1 MKKRP
6 GFSVLFTSILM
17 VLFAVSATWAE
28 DDNSVSLTQDE
39 TDGSYYVN
47 MPYVENTEVSS
58 TLTLTADD
66 IASLTN
72 AQTGAVSFKVYDN
85 GGKSENDD
93 GNYTGLY
100 GNYARSTLIINVPEN
115 YGLSISGQIYT
126 ETNYDFLYIYDGSDN
141 TAGSLAERLA
151 SSSWSNVGPFVSTG
165 NAVMLYFESDYSGVY
180 PGLDL
185 TVTLVPVYKITING
199 LTPNNGEL
207 TGSESATNGAN
218 VTLTATPSEGYVFV
232 KAAVIDG
239 DGNPVTVSKSG
250 NNITFTMPASN
261 VTVTPY
267 FADPTV
273 LSFDENGCLNNGTY
287 FHLVC
292 ESEVCTITQQLVDVP
307 NEDGKDFMCWT
318 EMVQYIEFYQDL
330 QTWTIALG
338 GNLNLGGYDEDA
350 GKCRM
355 AFTPFGSGHA
365 GFNGGGNTIDG
376 FCYIAPVSEDG
387 SSADAGFFGT
397 FSGLSFKKVTFDH
410 AYVKGYRA
418 GVAATTISG
427 SEITEVTIKNAT
439 LLGVNLGGLAYSLS
453 NLQGVADVSINTIT
467 MNTDATGMPDLT
479 IETTYIGGL
488 AAFASGTL
496 EGAGAVEG
504 LTISNSADIM
514 GARFGGLV
522 GSCAGNNVTKISGAI
537 VTSASIDATGS
548 TSGIAGGIVGESGNE
563 IHVSFSI
570 YEGTLKG
577 GTVGG
582 IIGDAFESEN
592 ISVGNT
598 YSYGAITS
606 SEHAGYI
613 VGWMSSYKPIDGS
626 DALYNNYHFGEDA
639 VEFGVD
645 GLGYTADSWAAGSS
659 NVYANVRN
667 DNAGSLTASGTLG
680 YHLNEYID
688 NGSLDGSYMDFFEG
702 AYDDNYYSLVRTA
715 NGIATDAEV
724 SSPLLAA
731 LMNYNLEST
740 GQNAQW
746 QYADGKVTF
755 GASTEKNHLVVV
767 QAKNLTQMQKD
778 RLGTTPVRYEF
789 RNENEDPTYSGKYT
803 VADGFYGY
811 TDAEGKLDDDF
822 LSNVE
827 GLMSELG
834 TDAMLLNESGEIVS
848 IDLSEKLNSYHI
860 LTATAASTYEVVYKY
875 CATTCTDFDAVTTTA
890 LAFLTPKVESY
901 VDKENAPLQLVPNV
915 VSFYEEYHSLGS
927 VLKFSVVLQDADG
940 NQLDFIEPQ
949 TPDRSEI
956 WSFQDIA
963 DKIRAKG
970 ISGVAKIVLEY
981 RSLGWPES
989 GTDFPMITVAI
1000 EPENWDYEVGIYGY
1014 DKNSSMV
1021 QVIESSASVGESMTL
1036 QYGAGIKANEFGKS
1050 RGYNLKDTYSLT
1062 YQYTTSV
1069 DNGCNKNAGTG
1080 KWFGTVADLAET
1092 MTECGTAEWTIDNL
1106 VVGESGDLVILDS
1119 VKMASYMAQKLSGN
1133 TATEKLT
1140 IVPDYTLVEYN
1151 VSFNLNLPTVY
1162 DGDNSSVFL
1171 GRSWSPSKVMTV
1183 EGPNFPKV
1191 YSSRCPAPL
1200 AEVWS
1205 PTANPT
1211 EMPEWYFS
1219 TEYYVNHVSRNF
1231 LNYAAAPAGADSS
1244 TIAYVYWNDCS
1255 VAQTIPL
1262 VYAISVGETQDVS
1275 DNPAV
1280 TVTLKQT
1287 LDATQET
1294 PLEISHPMENVNLE
1308 QGSDYTHRTMIPV
1321 ADDTLSFVV
1330 NFATKAGYE
1339 ISGLNFVTTDS
1350 ASPAVT
1356 LQETG
1361 ETVNLGLVVPTKEH
1375 PGDTTLT
1382 FNDRIYASMQLNVT
1396 LGYVNYEVNFARP
1409 VGDNALTDG
1418 ENPVKVFVPD
1428 DMIGETY
1435 IGGTWHDSKTY
1446 TLDPD
1451 SDKEM
1456 PKLYA
1461 MNGCVAWS
1469 YTNPYNASDPVFS
1482 EFNEETAESFGS
1494 TTDLYPVYMTEADN
1508 PSYCTQPTTGYVTVT
1523 ANVAEATMAHLV
1535 APYVELWQIVGSG
1548 ATADTIR
1555 HTFDQDDVTETLFTL
1570 RVPSIT
1576 RSEAVSESYVP
1587 FTFEI
1592 HAVTAEG
1599 YAAYSESY
1607 YTKVVSED
1615 EGNTVETN
1623 NYISN
1628 ITVAGSDVEF
1638 YVGALI
1644 GGESYTVAF
1653 KPENWDRFWTD
1664 MGEYNE
1670 FKYNIYIADEDR
1682 NLPEA
1687 YQLGEIAQKLPVLYA
1702 ATIEQCSSVQ
1712 NCAGSYVI
1720 AGWTIFADS
1729 AYCVADR
1736 TKSESEDC
1744 IKSTSKNLFTTF
1756 SGNLIATARAAAAAD
1771 EITINDDVLYLYPV
1785 WRRLDGD
1792 SYNTIQVGCPN
1803 CADAPMVITLSQ
1815 TFSVAGQN
1823 ITLTNSSVDYSHRG
1837 YYSSIAFPERWR
1849 VPFENFT
1856 MDVSFTSNP
1865 GYAVESITLD
1875 ESVSTGIDSRT
1886 FEQGQL
1892 KASDKYVYA
1901 KFIPDEYS
1909 FVPYTVTFD
1918 IESLED
1924 SIVAFGQSWMNSDGS
1939 RSMDVGPNNGFPKMY
1954 VLTARDYYGKFN
1966 EAFWT
1971 KEVKTRDD
1979 FEDESGWSDWYWSY
1993 VGASMT
1999 PLFTSKLV
2007 TNVLGE
2013 NSSETEM
2020 TLYPLVV
2027 SEFADNNGARNF
2039 WRIMLRSDDDTDPN
2053 SYHGSVV
2060 ISQTW
2065 NGKTYS
2071 QKSDFSNAEVYLHAL
2086 FVPNADDTLVY
2097 DVSLAPDPGYTMSL
2111 TSGSFGWTDDDGGST
2126 TVPEDEGWGFNLD
2139 DPDAMTLKVQPSKM
2153 SRWAA
2158 DAYVSYTPLHYNV
2171 RYSIPE
2177 DSPVFVANKLAG
2189 GVYSVDWNDTQ
2200 SDVTVEDL
2208 SVPPPVYVAQAD
2220 GKACRVESWK
2230 MSDAEGRTS
2239 QGLENEVAYMTSI
2252 ETDENFVNAL
2262 IPTLDTVF
2270 CDTFHTLWQTLSV
2283 EGQGTILLEQVLN
2296 VTPENEGDP
2305 TEIVVKH
2312 SFVEDESG
2320 DTVLLTPSIHAYGDG
2335 NWSRVGVK
2343 LRVVAIPT
2351 EGYTFDPK
2359 TAIKYER
2366 NVDGNH
2372 ETVVVEDSS
2381 FINVMWPL
2389 SWKVKFTSL
2398 APIYVTYDLSM
2409 ESAEDSANT
2418 YLPTNAKKSEML
2430 ELASN
2435 EDVVPFWTPY
2445 RTDLCFE
2452 GWSTKSMMNRDA
2464 NDPLYKEFRVDN
2476 FADFST
2482 NSDNPTTLYAIW
2494 GANCSAEHNWMYVI
2508 NGNNK
2513 TTLTLYQLFGSDT
2526 LFHEVSNRYG
2536 LSLDGKAFDLY
2547 VDPARSTPNEGYHY
2561 VEDAA
2566 YGLSYTVEES
2576 APVTVAADQETGVWH
2591 LSTETIEG
2599 EPTYTFDIATEM
2611 TDYTLVFDVNADD
2624 ATVFYGTDW
2633 TKEKTLN
2640 LASTAT
2646 EFPVYQRRTDA
2657 CFDGWAFASH
2667 MAAESFRSFGSDFLD
2682 AVKSITPTIETVL
2695 NDEGEEEDRTVYR
2708 LYAQW
2713 DESCEPQ
2720 NYTVSTEIPAAQGSF
2735 RIVQVVDGQST
2746 VLTLDGDN
2754 SLVVPKDHY
2763 VEYDTV
2769 LFVPATGYTLAA
2781 DAEVSI
2787 VYSREDENFGVHT
2800 FANGS
2805 RHNFNDSTG
2814 LGLTTA
2820 TLEVSGLSTD
2830 EYILVFNENVGEGED
2845 KPFYG
2850 DSWASYLAESFE
2862 TDDDGNWTVKVAYNA
2877 TSENKN
2883 FPMELYRDGKCLQGY
2898 TFDANDDEN
2907 GVYSDL
2913 SEAFLLK
2920 LAELGKTNPVTLY
2933 PYWNDCETNITVKSN
2948 DADRGTLTLTQK
2960 FAQGDDAEISRSF
2973 VVGASGLRISSTD
2986 NDVSVTF
2993 AAVDFSLDEGVTDLS
3008 LDAERA
3014 YAYHTDESAEWV
3026 DLTTPFTVTSNVWV
3040 KAPIQLN
3047 AVFALDA
3054 NADDV
3059 FYAPDF
3065 SWNWSTENA
3074 TYDDRLPENLYRAG
3088 YKIAGWVF
3096 EDDGNLLVQYNDDL
3110 TDAYNAYVA
3119 AHEDAPDTL
3128 HAVWTASA
3136 QIGAY
3141 TLQLTQETAELDA
3154 GAFSV
3159 SQKIGDST
3167 VVLFMDNGVLEI
3179 PSVNGLELTVNF
3191 DIDYAHTFVGD
3202 EPIVLKNSF
3211 DAETI
3216 ASLANGG
3223 VITID
3228 NQDFGAPGATILVD
3242 VAMTTDAYE
3251 FAFDINAGENTVYY
3265 GTNWFDSKAYG
3276 MAEDESR
3283 KFPTSAY
3290 QSRNCLAG
3298 FSFEPMD
3305 PLPAGYTMTMPEVKF
3320 YKEIDSDFV
3329 TDYKALGTAP
3339 TVLYAVWYEPSEKC
3353 NQKLV
3358 MVATDNAAVEGEFVL
3373 TNAGNKYSLPAVE
3386 EESALGIPEA
3396 DDIEFTVS
3404 FKATSA
3410 YNDYDDGSISI
3421 SWGDYSRTLA
3431 NGGTFNFVETVGQ
3444 EVAGIVKLTASPEL
3458 KQVEFALD
3466 VNAGESSVFFGKDY
3480 AKTWSSNDAAFDA
3493 ELPSGI
3499 YRTDAEFVG
3508 WAFTALED
3516 NATEGFFTKFDKDF
3530 MDAYAAQETVPTTLY
3545 AVWKTDVE
3553 RATYKIA
3560 SASTDAGDLL
3570 VAQFVG
3576 EDSLGYAVTAA
3587 GLTVPAESDLEFKAY
3602 FTVNMEHTLASVS
3615 QPLTLMNADEEETPF
3630 GTIANGG
3637 AFTLQGNT
3645 SIVAN
3650 TSDDA
3655 YEFVFDVNA
3664 GDATVFYGTNWVENL
3679 VVEMTD
3685 ATASRDFPTSIYRTD
3700 KCLQGFSFD
3709 SENQETYYEGITEE
3723 FVTAFKDGGY
3733 SSPKTLYVVWGDCP
3747 DDHKNVSVTVAN
3759 TAAEGWFSLGNYVG
3773 DIENE
3778 FDLDENHE
3786 SLLVPVAD
3794 DLEFTVSFVSG
3805 GAYTFNGV
3813 INVLDADAEAPTLV
3827 KELHSTDTYT
3837 FTRNVKLQAV
3847 TEFVKVEL
3855 VFDLNVD
3862 DANVFFTSDFDGL
3875 TWNVNDY
3882 GDEFPSKIVR
3892 ADKVFAGWG
3901 FTRDASEGFTV
3912 YDNDF
3917 VVACNEFS
3925 DSHDLTNVPVTL
3937 YALWIDA
3944 PEAIETYHVSLQN
3957 SYDGKL
3963 TLSQS
3968 NAGVVTEYE
3977 VGTDGIDIPV
3987 NANREFRVTF
3997 DADYAYSL
4005 AVGTPITIS
4014 EISSMGNVTDE
4025 TSIAN
4030 GGVFEFDAN
4039 SVISVEMGA
4048 DKYILAFDVNAGDA
4062 DVFYGTNWF
4071 ASKTYDMADE
4081 DLDAKFPTS
4090 VYQNGKCLSGYTFD
4104 AAGTGD
4110 VFTEI
4115 NPDFISAYKA
4125 LEEAPEKLYAVWYTG
4140 DCDQASVTVASGNK
4154 DHEATFVLTNAGK
4167 DYEVSEENPV
4177 EVPVASDLE
4186 FTVAFTAGSAYSTDD
4201 KFSVVMGNS
4210 TDAQV
4215 SGDTYTFT
4223 RNAELLAN
4231 VNLKFV
4237 YVAFNMNA
4245 GDANVFYNKN
4255 YENVW
4260 ISEDVE
4266 YGTEL
4271 PKNVY
4276 RADADLLGWAFEA
4289 IEDDAAEVWFTKFD
4303 NDFVEAYAAASA
4315 GQGDDPTPLYAVWKT
4330 NAERATYT
4338 ITSTEETLGAGNLV
4352 VAQWA
4357 FADSVGYA
4365 VGADGLKVPAENNL
4379 IFRAYFEPLNTHS
4392 VVGDLPVALDVDG
4405 EVTNVFVGQD
4415 FVLAGNTEIT
4425 VATENDVYVL
4435 AFDANADGATL
4446 FYGDNWFSGKTYSP
4460 ADAEEDLN
4468 FPTSLYRTDKCLDGF
4483 AFNDDESVVYKSI
4496 SDEFITE
4503 FKERE
4508 LTSPVTLVAVWKN
4521 CPETYANYTV
4531 AAKDAS
4537 EGVFTLTNKY
4547 GEIANKFE
4555 VGSEA
4560 LVIPAAEDLTFSVT
4574 FAENV
4579 TVDYENKVRVLAGDE
4594 TVATVVDGATVSFS
4608 QNSELK
4614 AVASVFDLT
4623 FAFDANK
4630 AANDTVFYNSEWS
4643 ATKSY
4648 DLADEEFDYHFPTAY
4663 QTSKCLAGFAF
4674 SKTATESEAFQEVG
4688 TEFIMAYKA
4697 LEVKPTTLYA
4707 VWTTEDCNHGYVV
4720 LRSGNTEAEG
4730 SFTISDAVNSY
4741 ELSAGSL
4748 MAVPTHVVDFK
4759 VTFHEGHAYELEN
4772 IDLLDDDLNS
4782 YSGFAN
4788 GAEYSFDM
4796 NTVLK
4801 ANVEP
4806 KSKGLVFALNADDA
4820 TVFYGTSY
4828 DPKWFENLMNGDFYT
4843 DNLPSGIYRNDAVF
4857 VGWSFTQMS
4866 GVAEG
4871 SKFFTKIDDDFY
4883 EAFKNHAETRENFD
4897 TPDTLYA
4904 VWKSAP
4910 NREIYTVTV
4919 GNKASEGKF
4928 RLTNASGG
4936 LSNEFLV
4943 DATTML
4949 VIPAEN
4955 DLVFT
4960 VSFVSASET
4969 AEYEGISVIST
4980 TGTQIAV
4987 IEMGDEYTFRK
4998 DVMLRAI
5005 SYMPTMEFALDVN
5018 AGDAD
5023 VFYESDF
5030 GFKWWASSYGQYLP
5044 TGIYRTDAKLVGW
5057 SLDKNA
5063 TPDKAFKE
5071 IDDAFNEAVESYM
5084 EHYGEDLIGDI
5095 SEGDFDLSKIQEMY
5109 GMDFA
5114 QMSRGPVL
5122 YAVWEKANVKTVS
5135 VKSNSLR
5142 QGSLTLQQLVDD
5154 STFTFV
5160 VGENGFKVPY
5170 VEGGLEFRAH
5180 FEANESHLLNSGKS
5194 LVWNAAAADTTKND
5208 EFVLVSEATSFDALV
5223 KVVGFNLAFN
5233 AESKE
5238 TLFYGDDWTSG
5249 KKVIAKGTSASQFP
5263 TMVYSA
5269 SRCLVGWT
5277 LKNDAV
5283 AYTEMQDELANKLY
5297 EKYPKLTDTTKINMY
5312 ALWSDSPDQCSALM
5326 TRVSVEQDK
5335 GEVMLVEKTGEFTE
5349 VVHKFNEKGSMMLP
5363 SDIVSAEWT
5372 LRSAPDS
5379 SYALDSLTI
5388 VRNDKLLAVLRE
5400 GGNLPGNM
5408 DNAVFKAHFSK
5419 ANKTPVEIVERHF
5432 AQSGNAVQL
5441 NIKASEFEVTR
5452 GVEARVR
5459 VFDVKDDS
5467 VVLDSLL
5474 GDSVAMGFESEV
5486 VLRMKRT
5493 GDYKVVLTLEDEKE
5507 SDAFKQEFGVKSSIA
5522 SVGKDGWQMVS
5533 LAAVDTSAINW
5544 TSDDQ
5549 VFYWWDEFGN
5559 GGDYWQYKRYNRG
5572 DSVVATRGAWYSSL
5586 DSLPL
5591 VLKRDIED
5599 DGEDAVW
5606 KLDSIHSGWNLVA
5619 NTHGWEVSLF
5629 AGHADEEKDVD
5640 EESEISFYRYNSETA
5655 DYEETKYLKPY
5666 EAVWAKV
5673 GKKKNWKVSAAPV
5686 FAKATEREPQPEKP
5700 EGGRMLPK
5708 RVLAKASTKDRW
5720 VLQAVLSDKNGK
5732 QDAWNILGAGNNPFS
5747 AEEPPESMGD
5757 HVNLSIVE
5765 GKRALAKS
5773 IKSASDEM
5781 EWTVALSASNDRVGY
5796 LTLVGIDDVNAFGYR
5811 VFVTVDGNTT
5821 EMKDGVPLQVLLKS
5835 NAKTATV
5842 RVAPAAKVV
5851 AQNSLK
5857 GLRSARLGGKLKVSF
5872 EATGLAG
5879 TNARVD
5885 LLDMKGH
5892 VMSTVN
5898 AKTLEG
5904 TNALVLDAPK
5914 SGLYMLRV
5922 RAGSQQQAAKVMV
5935 K

>member
-17 VLFAVSATWAE
+17 VLSAVSATWAE

-58 TLTLTADD
+58 TLTLTVDD

-85 GGKSENDD
+85 GGKSEYDD

-100 GNYARSTLIINVPEN
+100 GNYARSTLIIDVPEN
-115 YGLSISGQIYT
+115 FALSLSGQIYT
-126 ETNYDFLYIYDGSDN
+126 ENLNGNGVPYDYLNVYDGTDN
-141 TAGSLAERLA
+141 SAGILAEHLYNPYD
-151 SSSWSNVGPFVSTG
+151 WLDIGPFVSTG
-165 NAVMLYFESDYSGVY
+165 NAMTLYFYSDNSGQY

-185 TVTLVPVYKITING
+185 TVTLVPVYNITVNG
-199 LTPNNGEL
+199 LAPNNGEL
-207 TGSESATNGAN
+207 TGLETASEGAN

-232 KAAVIDG
+232 KAVVIDG
-239 DGNPVTVSKSG
+239 ESNPVSVTRNG
-250 NNITFTMPASN
+250 NNISFTMPASN

-273 LSFDENGCLNNGTY
+273 VSFDENGCLNNGTY
-287 FHLVC
+287 FHVKC

-338 GNLNLGGYDEDA
+338 GNLNLGGYDEEN

-355 AFTPFGSGHA
+355 AFTPFGDNHA
-365 GFNGGGNTIDG
+365 GFNGNENTIEG
-376 FCYIAPVSEDG
+376 FCYVA
-387 SSADAGFFGT
+387 SSSQENAGFFGT
-397 FSGLSFKKVTFDH
+397 FSGTDFKDVTFDH
-410 AYVKGYRA
+410 AYVKGYNA
-418 GVAATTISG
+418 GVAATTINGSAVSG
-427 SEITEVTIKNAT
+427 VTIKNAT

-453 NLQGVADVSINTIT
+453 NLQKMAKVSVNTIT
-467 MNTDATGMPDLT
+467 MNTDGTGMPNLT
-479 IETTYIGGL
+479 IESTYIGGL
-488 AAFASGTL
+488 AAKANGTL
-496 EGAGAVEG
+496 AGAVEG
-504 LTISNSADIM
+504 LTISNSGDIM

-522 GSCAGNNVTKISGAI
+522 GSCAESSDVTNISGAI
-537 VTSASIDATGS
+537 VTSASIDATGA
-548 TSGIAGGIVGESGNE
+548 TSGIAGGIVGESGSE
-563 IHVSFSI
+563 IHVSFSL
-570 YEGTLKG
+570 YEGSLTG

-582 IIGDAFESEN
+582 IIGDAFKSK
-592 ISVGNT
+592 IITVDNT

-613 VGWMSSYKPIDGS
+613 VGWMSSYEPIDGS
-626 DALYNNYHFGEDA
+626 DALYNNYHFGEDN
-639 VEFGVD
+639 VVLGV
-645 GLGYTADSWAAGSS
+645 GLGYTADTWAAGSS

-680 YHLNEYID
+680 YHLNEYIN

-740 GQNAQW
+740 GLAAQW

-755 GASTEKNHLVVV
+755 GTSTEPNHLVVV

-789 RNENEDPTYSGKYT
+789 RNENGDPTYSGKYT

-1119 VKMASYMAQKLSGN
+1119 VKMASYMAQKISGN

-1205 PTANPT
+1205 PTADPT

-1418 ENPVKVFVPD
+1418 ENSVEVFVPD
-1428 DMIGETY
+1428 DMVGETY
-1435 IGGTWHDSKTY
+1435 IGGTWADSKTF
-1446 TLDPD
+1446 TLGSD
-1451 SDKEM
+1451 DKEM

-1494 TTDLYPVYMTEADN
+1494 TTGLYPVYMTEADN

-1535 APYVELWQIVGSG
+1535 APYVELWQIIGSG

-1570 RVPSIT
+1570 RVPSIA

-1682 NLPEA
+1682 NLPEV

-1792 SYNTIQVGCPN
+1792 GYNTIQVGCPN

-1849 VPFENFT
+1849 TPFENFT

-1886 FEQGQL
+1886 FEQGLL

-2027 SEFADNNGARNF
+2027 SELADNNGARNF

-2153 SRWAA
+2153 SRWTAE
-2158 DAYVSYTPLHYNV
+2158 AYVSYTPLHYNV

-2270 CDTFHTLWQTLSV
+2270 CDSFHTLWQTLSV

-2320 DTVLLTPSIHAYGDG
+2320 DTVLLTPSIHANGDG

-2343 LRVVAIPT
+2343 LRVVAIPA

-2381 FINVMWPL
+2381 FVNVMWPL

-2409 ESAEDSANT
+2409 ESADDSANT

-2633 TKEKTLN
+2633 VKEKTLN

-2682 AVKSITPTIETVL
+2682 AVKSIMPTIETVL

-2746 VLTLDGDN
+2746 VLTLDGDHP
-2754 SLVVPKDHY
+2754 LTLPKDHY

-2769 LFVPATGYTLAA
+2769 KFVPATGYTLAA
-2781 DAEVSI
+2781 DAEVFI

-2820 TLEVSGLSTD
+2820 SLEISGLNAD
-2830 EYILVFNENVGEGED
+2830 AYELVFVDNTGEAED
-2845 KPFYG
+2845 KPFLG
-2850 DSWASYLAESFE
+2850 DSWADFLADGTLTEDES
-2862 TDDDGNWTVKVAYNA
+2862 GNWMLKVGYNA
-2877 TSENKN
+2877 SSENKG
-2883 FPMELYRDGKCLQGY
+2883 FPIALYRNGQCLAGY
-2898 TFDANDDEN
+2898 TFAAGDNTD
-2907 GVYSDL
+2907 GVYKELSD
-2913 SEAFLLK
+2913 AFLLK
-2920 LAELGKTNPVTLY
+2920 LAELENPVTLY
-2933 PYWNDCETNITVKSN
+2933 PYWEDCENVYTVTAS
-2948 DADRGTLTLTQK
+2948 DAEQGVLTLTQK
-2960 FAQGDDAEISRSF
+2960 FVKGETEYVRNYIVEDGGIA
-2973 VVGASGLRISSTD
+2973 LSST
-2986 NDVSVTF
+2986 NDVTF
-2993 AAVDFSLDEGVTDLS
+2993 KGISFAPNEGSNLV

-3014 YAYHTDESAEWV
+3014 YSYRAGAETEWA
-3026 DLTTPFTVTSNVWV
+3026 DLAVPFTVTSDMEI
-3040 KAPIQLN
+3040 KAPLLLQ
-3047 AVFALDA
+3047 AEFALDA
-3054 NADDV
+3054 GYDDV
-3059 FYAPDF
+3059 FYGPGF
-3065 SWNWSTENA
+3065 SWNWSSEGVA
-3074 TYDDRLPENLYRAG
+3074 FGAALPSNLYRAG
-3088 YKIAGWVF
+3088 YKLAGWKF
-3096 EDDGNLLVQYNDDL
+3096 DNEETPMLNLNEDFA
-3110 TDAYNAYVA
+3110 TAYNAYAA
-3119 AHEDAPDTL
+3119 AHEGNYPDTL
-3128 HAVWTASA
+3128 HAVWTVSGV
-3136 QIGAY
+3136 IPAY
-3141 TLQLTQETAELDA
+3141 SLQLTEETLEQNA
-3154 GAFSV
+3154 GV
-3159 SQKIGDST
+3159 LTLSQTIGDST
-3167 VVLFMDNGVLEI
+3167 IVHVFEDGMLDVPMVEDLA
-3179 PSVNGLELTVNF
+3179 LTVNF
-3191 DIDYAHTFVGD
+3191 AIDTAHSFDGETPITLKSIITDETVGSYATGD
-3202 EPIVLKNSF
+3202 EVVVHT
-3211 DAETI
+3211 ET
-3216 ASLANGG
+3216 L
-3223 VITID
+3223 
-3228 NQDFGAPGATILVD
+3228 GAAGTVMVNVATKVD
-3242 VAMTTDAYE
+3242 SYE
-3251 FAFDINAGENTVYY
+3251 FAFDINVGEDDQVFY
-3265 GTNWFDSKAYG
+3265 GKDWFATKSYDMSEEKLDS
-3276 MAEDESR
+3276 

-3290 QSRNCLAG
+3290 QTQNCLGG
-3298 FSFEPMD
+3298 FAFTAMEPLED
-3305 PLPAGYTMTMPEVKF
+3305 GYTITMPDVKF
-3320 YKEIDSDFV
+3320 YTGIDSAFIA
-3329 TDYKALGTAP
+3329 DYKALEEKP
-3339 TVLYAVWYEPSEKC
+3339 TTLYAVWLKPGVHCSAITSNVMISALNASE
-3353 NQKLV
+3353 
-3358 MVATDNAAVEGEFVL
+3358 EGEFTL
-3373 TNAGNKYSLPAVE
+3373 TNADMEIKLPASE
-3386 EESALGIPEA
+3386 ETAAVQVPVAEDL
-3396 DDIEFTVS
+3396 EFTVT
-3404 FKATSA
+3404 FTPTSA
-3410 YNDYDDGSISI
+3410 YDFDAETGTITISLVDGYDYTLVNAKT
-3421 SWGDYSRTLA
+3421 YSFAKNATLKA
-3431 NGGTFNFVETVGQ
+3431 TPTLKA
-3444 EVAGIVKLTASPEL
+3444 VAFDLNA
-3458 KQVEFALD
+3458 
-3466 VNAGESSVFFGKDY
+3466 NAGEASVFYGKEY
-3480 AKTWSSNDAAFDA
+3480 AKTWNSEGAAYGA
-3493 ELPSGI
+3493 ELPKNI
-3499 YRTDAEFVG
+3499 YRTDANFLG

-3545 AVWKTDVE
+3545 AVWKT
-3553 RATYKIA
+3553 
-3560 SASTDAGDLL
+3560 
-3570 VAQFVG
+3570 
-3576 EDSLGYAVTAA
+3576 
-3587 GLTVPAESDLEFKAY
+3587 
-3602 FTVNMEHTLASVS
+3602 
-3615 QPLTLMNADEEETPF
+3615 
-3630 GTIANGG
+3630 
-3637 AFTLQGNT
+3637 
-3645 SIVAN
+3645 
-3650 TSDDA
+3650 
-3655 YEFVFDVNA
+3655 
-3664 GDATVFYGTNWVENL
+3664 
-3679 VVEMTD
+3679 
-3685 ATASRDFPTSIYRTD
+3685 
-3700 KCLQGFSFD
+3700 
-3709 SENQETYYEGITEE
+3709 
-3723 FVTAFKDGGY
+3723 
-3733 SSPKTLYVVWGDCP
+3733 
-3747 DDHKNVSVTVAN
+3747 
-3759 TAAEGWFSLGNYVG
+3759 
-3773 DIENE
+3773 
-3778 FDLDENHE
+3778 
-3786 SLLVPVAD
+3786 
-3794 DLEFTVSFVSG
+3794 
-3805 GAYTFNGV
+3805 
-3813 INVLDADAEAPTLV
+3813 
-3827 KELHSTDTYT
+3827 
-3837 FTRNVKLQAV
+3837 
-3847 TEFVKVEL
+3847 
-3855 VFDLNVD
+3855 
-3862 DANVFFTSDFDGL
+3862 
-3875 TWNVNDY
+3875 
-3882 GDEFPSKIVR
+3882 
-3892 ADKVFAGWG
+3892 
-3901 FTRDASEGFTV
+3901 
-3912 YDNDF
+3912 
-3917 VVACNEFS
+3917 
-3925 DSHDLTNVPVTL
+3925 
-3937 YALWIDA
+3937 
-3944 PEAIETYHVSLQN
+3944 
-3957 SYDGKL
+3957 
-3963 TLSQS
+3963 
-3968 NAGVVTEYE
+3968 
-3977 VGTDGIDIPV
+3977 
-3987 NANREFRVTF
+3987 
-3997 DADYAYSL
+3997 
-4005 AVGTPITIS
+4005 
-4014 EISSMGNVTDE
+4014 
-4025 TSIAN
+4025 
-4030 GGVFEFDAN
+4030 
-4039 SVISVEMGA
+4039 
-4048 DKYILAFDVNAGDA
+4048 
-4062 DVFYGTNWF
+4062 
-4071 ASKTYDMADE
+4071 
-4081 DLDAKFPTS
+4081 
-4090 VYQNGKCLSGYTFD
+4090 
-4104 AAGTGD
+4104 
-4110 VFTEI
+4110 
-4115 NPDFISAYKA
+4115 
-4125 LEEAPEKLYAVWYTG
+4125 
-4140 DCDQASVTVASGNK
+4140 
-4154 DHEATFVLTNAGK
+4154 
-4167 DYEVSEENPV
+4167 
-4177 EVPVASDLE
+4177 
-4186 FTVAFTAGSAYSTDD
+4186 
-4201 KFSVVMGNS
+4201 
-4210 TDAQV
+4210 
-4215 SGDTYTFT
+4215 
-4223 RNAELLAN
+4223 
-4231 VNLKFV
+4231 
-4237 YVAFNMNA
+4237 
-4245 GDANVFYNKN
+4245 
-4255 YENVW
+4255 
-4260 ISEDVE
+4260 
-4266 YGTEL
+4266 
-4271 PKNVY
+4271 
-4276 RADADLLGWAFEA
+4276 
-4289 IEDDAAEVWFTKFD
+4289 
-4303 NDFVEAYAAASA
+4303 
-4315 GQGDDPTPLYAVWKT
+4315 

-4357 FADSVGYA
+4357 FADSIGYA

-4483 AFNDDESVVYKSI
+4483 AFNADESVVYKSI

-4547 GEIANKFE
+4547 GEIANEFE

-4579 TVDYENKVRVLAGDE
+4579 TVDYENKVSVLAGDE
-4594 TVATVVDGATVSFS
+4594 TVAMVADGATVSFS

-4614 AVASVFDLT
+4614 AVASVLDLT

-4688 TEFIMAYKA
+4688 TEFIKAYKA

-4828 DPKWFENLMNGDFYT
+4828 DPKWFENLMNGDFYN

-4871 SKFFTKIDDDFY
+4871 SKYFTKIDDDFY

-4943 DATTML
+4943 DATTRL

-5018 AGDAD
+5018 AGNAD

-5030 GFKWWASSYGQYLP
+5030 GFKWWASSYGQNLP

-5142 QGSLTLQQLVDD
+5142 QGTLTLQQLVDD

-5160 VGENGFKVPY
+5160 VGEKGLKVPY

-5277 LKNDAV
+5277 LKTDAV

-5335 GEVMLVEKTGEFTE
+5335 GEVMLVEKTGESTE

-5432 AQSGNAVQL
+5432 AQSGNAIQL

-5459 VFDVKDDS
+5459 VFDVKGDS

-5507 SDAFKQEFGVKSSIA
+5507 SDAFEQEFGVKSSIA
-5522 SVGKDGWQMVS
+5522 PVGKDGWQMVS

-5559 GGDYWQYKRYNRG
+5559 GGDYWQYRRYNRG

-5872 EATGLAG
+5872 EAAGLAG